1 MRFSKL
7 QKFILITAF
16 NKNAFTETEG
26 ISLKSIEIINQY
38 FKFKNNAARA
48 STSRVFKTLNEK
60 GLVNVYEAVYSNWVG
75 IKLTPNGVET
85 ARRLKSL

>member
-16 NKNAFTETEG
+16 NKNAFMETKD
-26 ISLKSIEIINQY
+26 IYLKSTEVINQY

-48 STSRVFKTLNEK
+48 STSRAFRTLDSK
-60 GLVNVYEAVYSNWVG
+60 KLVILYEAVFSNWVG
-75 IKLTPNGVET
+75 IKLTPAGVET
-85 ARRLKSL
+85 AKRLKSL